1 MHKRCATERKRCFT
15 FRECA
20 MVLLLIMTGGY
31 LCGCSSSS
39 AGVDNSVVTSRQ
51 ECLGVPNCV
60 SVEKEVYQFKN
71 NQMALHFVCPE
82 SAPYLWNWDA
92 ERHRDVSI
100 AMMSETEQSMVLH
113 MIDNNTNTPSTFKI
127 YLGCSPNDPSERT
140 IRFTQVA
147 SGEQN
152 Q

>member
-1 MHKRCATERKRCFT
+1 
-15 FRECA
+15 

-60 SVEKEVYQFKN
+60 SVEKEVFQFKDE
-71 NQMALHFVCPE
+71 QAVLHFVCPDN
-82 SAPYLWNWDA
+82 APYLWNWDA

-100 AMMSETEQSMVLH
+100 ALESDSPRSVMLH
-113 MIDNNTNTPSTFKI
+113 MIDHNPDTMSTFKI
-127 YLGCSPNDPSERT
+127 YLGCSPNDLSERT
-140 IRFTQVA
+140 VRFTHVA
-147 SGEQN
+147 AGIQN
-152 Q
+152 PQN